1 VGKYFS
7 DLEKEVIN
15 FKNMDPSINID
26 HSIKEEIKEELVTE
40 DNVYDTISHF
50 AGNLQFNETDS
61 IKSEIDIVDNLEIDA
76 EMINVDFVTDIE
88 REIANFIKNEVDEEI
103 SDIKSEPSILVGE
116 THVKSSHKAVQ
127 HNCKF
132 CEYKSTTKGNLQKHI
147 KSVHEGVRYSCELC
161 DYKATHSSHLKR
173 HVKSVHKGIKLSDT
187 KTFKGCNSEFAPG

>member
-1 VGKYFS
+1 VGKCFS

-15 FKNMDPSINID
+15 FKNMDQSINID

-40 DNVYDTISHF
+40 DSNVYDTFSHF
-50 AGNLQFNETDS
+50 AGNLQNNETDS

-76 EMINVDFVTDIE
+76 EMINLHFVTDIE

-103 SDIKSEPSILVGE
+103 SDIKSEPSILDGE
-116 THVKSSHKAVQ
+116 KHVKSVQ
-127 HNCKF
+127 KGIKHSCEL
-132 CEYKSTTKGNLQKHI
+132 CEYKATKKWHLQQHVKA
-147 KSVHEGVRYSCELC
+147 VHEGVKYSCELC

-187 KTFKGCNSEFAPG
+187 KTFN